1 MKFQDI
7 KKKDGHEP
15 ETAKKGE
22 DFFRNYR
29 REPAVPERKIEKP
42 LKKQRSARR
51 SFSRGKIIFTILVLI
66 FLGIILTKTMNAL
79 SRVTVLIKP
88 HEETIK
94 IDAVFKAARSGSAD
108 LSFQTME
115 LKLNKEKS
123 VNATGVKMMETKA
136 SGQIVIYNTYS
147 SATQLLVQNTR
158 FESPTGKIYR
168 LNKSVTVPGTKTQN
182 GQVIPGS
189 IEVTIFADKPGEE
202 YNSNPTDFTIPG
214 FKDSPRYDKFYG
226 RSKTPLAGGFKG
238 NIPVIT
244 DGDYNKIK
252 EDLKNVLTEELIGK
266 ARTQKLTD
274 FILLEKAA
282 KIEFTEKNSDPSA
295 TTSEF
300 TIQINGVFSVP
311 LVPKK
316 ELAKIL
322 AKKYISNDAADKVEI
337 KNIDSLKFEVSGMDE
352 TDQTFNLNIKGD
364 AHFIW
369 LLDEERLKEALIA
382 SSRNLN
388 TAFKDYPAVEKASV
402 IFKPSWWKFFPTKK
416 SRITVQQS
424 L

>member
-29 REPAVPERKIEKP
+29 REPAAPERKTEKP
-42 LKKQRSARR
+42 PKKQHSARR

-66 FLGIILTKTMNAL
+66 FLGIILTKTMNAF

-94 IDAVFKAARSGSAD
+94 IDAVFKAARNGSAD
-108 LSFQTME
+108 LSFQIME

-244 DGDYNKIK
+244 DGDYNKMK

-282 KIEFTEKNSDPSA
+282 KIEFTEKNFNPSA

-311 LVPKK
+311 LAPKK
-316 ELAKIL
+316 ELTKIL

-337 KNIDSLKFEVSGMDE
+337 KNIDSLKFEVSSMDE
-352 TDQTFNLNIKGD
+352 TNQTFILNIKGD